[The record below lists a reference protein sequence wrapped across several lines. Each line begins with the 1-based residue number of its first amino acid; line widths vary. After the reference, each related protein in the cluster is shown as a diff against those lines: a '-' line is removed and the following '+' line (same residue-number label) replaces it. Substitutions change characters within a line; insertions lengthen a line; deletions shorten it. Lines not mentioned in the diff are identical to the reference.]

1 VGVSLAWIGIQAMT
15 AKEVDATLGLT
26 ETGSHGIFYE
36 FPIAGLALPNG
47 WYLLTAKPSD
57 HAICSEPFLS
67 ELSTAAS
74 VVACSIEEHVM
85 FASAAFWRDGREVWS
100 VQHQGDKAVTDLVVK
115 GVPPSNF
122 EDLRARCF
130 AAQESAEP
138 DDVDYVFDIPLD
150 LAKSIVGFR
159 HDQIN
164 PEIDDTSF
172 RALAKG
178 PVGLLA
184 KVMKPKWKFW

>member
-1 VGVSLAWIGIQAMT
+1 
-15 AKEVDATLGLT
+15 
-26 ETGSHGIFYE
+26 
-36 FPIAGLALPNG
+36 
-47 WYLLTAKPSD
+47 
-57 HAICSEPFLS
+57 
-67 ELSTAAS
+67 
-74 VVACSIEEHVM
+74 M

-122 EDLRARCF
+122 EDVRARCF
-130 AAQESAEP
+130 AAQELAEP